1 MKIIISP
8 AKKMNIDTDSLEY
21 EALPAFLQETGRLM
35 EWVRQL
41 TYEEARKLWACNDKL
56 AELNFRRF
64 QEMHLRKSLTPALL
78 SYEGIQYQYMAPKV
92 FSQREWMYVQEH
104 LRILSGS
111 YGVLRP
117 LDGVVPY
124 RLEMQA
130 KASPDGAKNLYD
142 FWADKLYQTVFTES
156 RAVLNLASKEYSK
169 CIEKYLEP
177 GDIFVTCIFGEWK
190 NGRVIQ
196 KGTQA
201 KMARGEM
208 VRYMAE
214 NAVKDTGE
222 LKHFDRLGYRFR
234 EELSSEREYI
244 FVKE

>member
-1 MKIIISP
+1 M
-8 AKKMNIDTDSLEY
+8 
-21 EALPAFLQETGRLM
+21 
-35 EWVRQL
+35 VR
-41 TYEEARKLWACNDKL
+41 
-56 AELNFRRF
+56 
-64 QEMHLRKSLTPALL
+64 
-78 SYEGIQYQYMAPKV
+78 
-92 FSQREWMYVQEH
+92 
-104 LRILSGS
+104 
-111 YGVLRP
+111 
-117 LDGVVPY
+117 
-124 RLEMQA
+124 
-130 KASPDGAKNLYD
+130 KNLYD